1 MAAPSAVAPILD
13 AALQHE
19 KPETKLETEPME
31 SPPSISEDEVRV
43 LSPSEYIP
51 AAATLAA
58 AFANDDIVRYPI
70 DTPDNAEMTD
80 AQRYELHQTAMEY
93 LVYAHCLNGL
103 VLTIGP
109 SYACVALWLPPKMN
123 IDDWYTIIRSGMWR
137 LKFQLSPIGRERF
150 FTEFLP
156 LLGRTKAEVM
166 GDRDNDSWYLN
177 YVGTRAEARG
187 KGYARTLVRYV
198 TDMADREGKACYL
211 ESSHESNARLYGG
224 LGFEIKKCIYLGGKV
239 EELQDEKE
247 VCADGKGEKGEE
259 GPDVGG
265 GRFKMDVMVREPRV
279 PL

>member
-13 AALQHE
+13 ATIQHE
-19 KPETKLETEPME
+19 KPETKVEADSTEPD
-31 SPPSISEDEVRV
+31 PPTSEDEVRV

-58 AFANDDIVRYPI
+58 AFANDAIVRYPI
-70 DTPDNAEMTD
+70 DTPDNTELTD
-80 AQRYELHQTAMEY
+80 AQRYDLHQTAMEY

-109 SYACVALWLPPKMN
+109 NYACVALWLPPKMN

-137 LKFQLSPIGRERF
+137 LKFQLSPMGRERF
-150 FTEFLP
+150 FTDFLP

-166 GDRDNDSWYLN
+166 GERDNDSWYLN

-187 KGYARTLVRYV
+187 KGYARKLVKYV
-198 TDMADREGKACYL
+198 TDVADREGKACYL

-224 LGFEIKKCIYLGGKV
+224 LGFEIRKSIYLGG
-239 EELQDEKE
+239 
-247 VCADGKGEKGEE
+247 GEKGEAGEGECADDKEGAGEE
-259 GPDVGG
+259 GPGEG
-265 GRFKMDVMVREPRV
+265 KGRFKMDVMVREPRT
-279 PL
+279 PQ